1 MNFPSYP
8 IKFFI
13 MKKLF
18 RNTGLLLF
26 PFLLMILINESVRI
40 FSKTN
45 SYHIHGIKTMN
56 SSQPIENKCTWICHN
71 NTRYCKTNHVKF
83 NHKYFSKTDP
93 LYFGMIHFL
102 DARDS
107 YVLMNVFILVF
118 LIPFFIWY
126 FLMKSMN
133 IQDQIVDIK
142 KNKSWKS

>member
-1 MNFPSYP
+1 
-8 IKFFI
+8 
-13 MKKLF
+13 
-18 RNTGLLLF
+18 
-26 PFLLMILINESVRI
+26 MILINESVRI

-56 SSQPIENKCTWICHN
+56 SSQPIENKCTWVCHN

-102 DARDS
+102 DTRDS
-107 YVLMNVFILVF
+107 YVLMNVFILVI

>member
-1 MNFPSYP
+1 MS
-8 IKFFI
+8 
-13 MKKLF
+13 KLF

-26 PFLLMILINESVRI
+26 PFILMIVINESVKSI
-40 FSKTN
+40 SKKN
-45 SYHIHGIKTMN
+45 SFHIGGIKTIN
-56 SSQPIENKCTWICHN
+56 SKEKIKNKCTWVCHN
-71 NTRYCKTNHVKF
+71 DTRYCKTNHVKF

-93 LYFGMIHFL
+93 LYFGVINCL

-107 YVLMNVFILVF
+107 YVLMNVFILVV

-126 FLMKSMN
+126 FLIKSMN